1 MPLPRKSMNFS
12 SQSGV
17 IWCILSHMRWR
28 GKNKTL
34 VKILVGR
41 LHRTTPAGQILGGR
55 DTCDPCGVDAY
66 AAAAPLLLSAGRAA
80 IDRYLLPAR
89 RTAAN
94 PQR

>member
-1 MPLPRKSMNFS
+1 MNA
-12 SQSGV
+12 
-17 IWCILSHMRWR
+17 
-28 GKNKTL
+28 TL
-34 VKILVGR
+34 L
-41 LHRTTPAGQILGGR
+41 AF
-55 DTCDPCGVDAY
+55 